1 MVDWTNML
9 NFKIHKRK
17 YMTKNAVKMD
27 ELNSLSMPQLY
38 DKILWREIAMT

>member
-1 MVDWTNML
+1 MVDLTNML
-9 NFKIHKRK
+9 NCQIRKRK

-27 ELNSLSMPQLY
+27 ELNSLGMPQLY